1 MNVSANGKVILT
13 ATRELARKW
22 DHTRQHWSDAKAAEF
37 ERAYL
42 ADLFSDVE
50 RAMPV
55 LEELDRLITN
65 VRNQCE

>member
-1 MNVSANGKVILT
+1 MNVSANGKVILS

-22 DHTRQHWSDAKAAEF
+22 DQTRHSWSDAKSKEF
-37 ERAYL
+37 ERIYL

-50 RAMPV
+50 RAIPI

-65 VRNQCE
+65 VRSQGE

>member
-1 MNVSANGKVILT
+1 MNVSTNGKVVLS

-22 DHTRQHWSDAKAAEF
+22 EQTKHYWSDAKAAEF

-50 RAMPV
+50 RAMPI
-55 LEELDRLITN
+55 LEELDRLIVN
-65 VRNQCE
+65 VRSQCE

>member
-1 MNVSANGKVILT
+1 
-13 ATRELARKW
+13 LARKW
-22 DHTRQHWSDAKAAEF
+22 DHTRQRWSDAKAAEF

>member
-1 MNVSANGKVILT
+1 MNISANAKVILG

-22 DHTRQHWSDAKAAEF
+22 DQTRHHWSDAKSAEF
-37 ERAYL
+37 ERVYL

-50 RAMPV
+50 RSVPI
-55 LEELDRLITN
+55 LEELDRLITH

>member
-1 MNVSANGKVILT
+1 MNVSANGKVILS
-13 ATRELARKW
+13 ATRELSRKW
-22 DHTRQHWSDAKAAEF
+22 EQTRNHWKDAKSAEF

-50 RAMPV
+50 RAMPI
-55 LEELDRLITN
+55 LEELDRLIAS